1 MEQLS
6 ALGVILGNPNSTA
19 KAFTNLKEELA
30 REKAAQATVQIEVEM
45 ITQAVNDIKISAGKF
60 AAQIPILEEKVKHL
74 DSKDI
79 DGLTE
84 LRARELR
91 MECTTKANDDF
102 SSQNAKLTSKLESK
116 PPWLFHPWFTP
127 NVS

>member
-84 LRARELR
+84 L
-91 MECTTKANDDF
+91 
-102 SSQNAKLTSKLESK
+102 
-116 PPWLFHPWFTP
+116 
-127 NVS
+127 